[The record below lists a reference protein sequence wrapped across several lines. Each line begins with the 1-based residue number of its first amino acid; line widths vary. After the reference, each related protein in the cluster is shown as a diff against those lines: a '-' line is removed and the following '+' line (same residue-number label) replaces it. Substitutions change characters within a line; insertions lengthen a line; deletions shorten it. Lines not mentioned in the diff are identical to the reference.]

1 MTSDTNC
8 TPVTPA
14 IPVTS
19 DTPVTPAALVRDTP
33 TTPAAPA
40 NISGVPRGVDI
51 LISYLYRF
59 SVRPR
64 PGNASVVHWISVW

>member
-19 DTPVTPAALVRDTP
+19 DTPVTPAALARD
-33 TTPAAPA
+33 TPAAPA
-40 NISGVPRGVDI
+40 NVSGAPRGVDI
-51 LISYLYRF
+51 LISYLYGV
-59 SVRPR
+59 SVHHR
-64 PGNASVVHWISVW
+64 PGNASVVH